1 MMMLAGCIY
10 NSHYTNT
17 SKCGGVD
24 LVNTNYARRGIYA
37 PLYGVE
43 YGAVECLVLVYTV
56 LNARCTDN
64 NGY

>member
-1 MMMLAGCIY
+1 M
-10 NSHYTNT
+10 
-17 SKCGGVD
+17 
-24 LVNTNYARRGIYA
+24 VNTNYARRGIYA

-64 NGY
+64 LASASLGYVNMHNNGY